1 MGQRMGYSVNRLTR
15 KLEMQD
21 FKLNALLEV
30 TRAINDNVPESDLLD
45 QYQHALAEY
54 LGISR
59 LALFVANGDADSPAF
74 ENVLVV
80 GVDQILPPR
89 LHTPPPGESSGRVSV
104 QAASGTEEFDV
115 AIPVEH
121 EGDTTAWLFA
131 GDSEE
136 GRGVSPV
143 VKHLNFVQT
152 LTNVLVVAMMNRR
165 FRDARLKQEATRREL
180 ELAADMQALLV
191 PVDWPQDPD
200 LDIAAYYKP
209 HTEVGGDYFDV
220 FNIDEERLVLCM
232 ADVSGKG
239 ISAAFL
245 MSNFQ
250 ANLRAIFTYEPDDL
264 EAAVRQLNSRVMD
277 IAQGEKYIT
286 MFAAVYNR
294 KSRQLTYVTCGHNP
308 PMLMTASGQAELLTL
323 GSVGLGMFSD
333 IPSVQNGQLHIQPD
347 SLLIC
352 FTDGLVE
359 QENTEGIPFGMS
371 RLESTV
377 KERRGMP
384 IAEIQKSVLDAF
396 ESFRGE
402 EPTFDDTAILSLR
415 FR

>member
-1 MGQRMGYSVNRLTR
+1 MGYSVNRLER

-30 TRAINDNVPESDLLD
+30 TRAINDNVPETSLLE
-45 QYQHALAEY
+45 QYRQSLAEN
-54 LGISR
+54 LGVDR
-59 LALFVANGDADSPAF
+59 LALFVAADDGATASF
-74 ENVLVV
+74 DNVLVV

-89 LHTPPPGESSGRVSV
+89 LHRPPSDEPSNRVAVPAAGGR
-104 QAASGTEEFDV
+104 EELFDV

-121 EGDTTAWLFA
+121 EGHTTAWLFA

-143 VKHLNFVQT
+143 VKHLNFIQT

-165 FRDARLKQEATRREL
+165 LRDARLQQEATRREL

-191 PVDWPQDPD
+191 PVDWPEDPD
-200 LDIAAYYKP
+200 LEIAAYYKP

-220 FNIDEERLVLCM
+220 FNIDENRVVLCM

-264 EAAVRQLNSRVMD
+264 EAAVRQLNGRVMD
-277 IAQGEKYIT
+277 IARGEKYIT
-286 MFAAVYNR
+286 MFAAVIHR
-294 KSRQLTYVTCGHNP
+294 KTRQMSYVTCGHNP
-308 PMLMTASGQAELLTL
+308 PMLMTASGEATLLTL
-323 GSVGLGMFSD
+323 GSVGLGMFNE
-333 IPSVQNGQLHIQPD
+333 IPTVQCGQAQVTPE

-359 QENTEGIPFGMS
+359 QENVEGIPFGMS
-371 RLESTV
+371 RLEAIV
-377 KERRGMP
+377 KARRGMP
-384 IAEIQKSVLDAF
+384 IADIQRSLL
-396 ESFRGE
+396 EELETFRGE
-402 EPTFDDTAILSLR
+402 EPTFDDTAVLSLR

>member
-1 MGQRMGYSVNRLTR
+1 MGYSVNRLER

-30 TRAINDNVPESDLLD
+30 TRAINDNVPESQLLD
-45 QYQHALAEY
+45 QYRLALAEY
-54 LGISR
+54 LGVDR
-59 LALFVANGDADSPAF
+59 LALFVNDGSIDAPVF
-74 ENVLVV
+74 GLQLVV
-80 GVDQILPPR
+80 GVQKTLPETLSAFPD
-89 LHTPPPGESSGRVSV
+89 LDSTGRVALV
-104 QAASGTEEFDV
+104 TDQDHEESFDV

-121 EGDTTAWLFA
+121 EGETSAWLFA
-131 GDSEE
+131 GDTEE

-152 LTNVLVVAMMNRR
+152 LTNVLVVAMINRR
-165 FRDARLKQEATRREL
+165 LREARLNEEATRREL
-180 ELAADMQALLV
+180 ELAADMQSLLV
-191 PVDWPQDPD
+191 PVDWPEDLD

-209 HTEVGGDYFDV
+209 HKEVGGDYFDV
-220 FNIDEERLVLCM
+220 FNIDEERVVLCM

-250 ANLRAIFTYEPDDL
+250 ANLRAIFRYEPDDMKV
-264 EAAVRQLNSRVMD
+264 AVRQLNGRVMD

-286 MFAAVYNR
+286 MFAAVYHR
-294 KSRQLTYVTCGHNP
+294 KSRKLSYVTCGHNP
-308 PMLMTASGQAELLTL
+308 PMLMTASGDAELLTL
-323 GSVGLGMFSD
+323 GSVGLGMFAE
-333 IPSVQNGQLHIQPD
+333 IPSVQCGEMIVSRD

-359 QENTEGIPFGMS
+359 QENPEGIPFGMA
-371 RLESTV
+371 RLENSV
-377 KERRGMP
+377 RERRGMP
-384 IAEIQKSVLDAF
+384 MTDIQDALLTALHG
-396 ESFRGE
+396 FRGE
-402 EPTFDDTAILSLR
+402 EPTFDDTALLSIR